1 MERAPGEST
10 GVRGAG
16 LSAKPRMRGLM
27 MFFARPKAQP
37 RAPTGA
43 AASLPNGLRVYAIG
57 DIHGRLDLLQVLS
70 NKLRNDLRDH
80 PSENAIVV
88 LLGDYIDRGPDSAGV
103 IDWFLA
109 AGLPAP
115 AIALRGNHEATL
127 LNFLVDETV
136 LDNWRHFGGLE
147 TLSCYG
153 VDVRD
158 AMRGRNYAAAQA
170 KLREV
175 LPPTHQGF
183 FDRTKLSW
191 SSGDYFFCHAGVKP
205 NVPLQRQ
212 EEQDLLWIRDEF
224 NDFRG
229 AFDKMIVHGHTPVAA
244 PEILPN
250 RINIDT
256 GAYATDVLTCLV
268 LEGRER
274 RFIST

>member
-1 MERAPGEST
+1 
-10 GVRGAG
+10 
-16 LSAKPRMRGLM
+16 MRRLM
-27 MFFARPKAQP
+27 MFFARPKTQP

-70 NKLRNDLRDH
+70 HKLRDDLRDD
-80 PSENAIVV
+80 PCENAVIV

-109 AGLPAP
+109 PGLPAP
-115 AIALRGNHEATL
+115 VIALRGNHEATL

-175 LPPTHQGF
+175 LPPAHQSF
-183 FDRTKLSW
+183 FDRTRLSW
-191 SSGDYFFCHAGVKP
+191 SSGDYFFCHAGVRP

-268 LEGRER
+268 LQGRER
-274 RFIST
+274 RFIAT

>member
-1 MERAPGEST
+1 M
-10 GVRGAG
+10 
-16 LSAKPRMRGLM
+16 L
-27 MFFARPKAQP
+27 FARPKTRQQ
-37 RAPTGA
+37 APKTTT
-43 AASLPNGLRVYAIG
+43 ASLPSGVRVCAIG
-57 DIHGRLDLLQVLS
+57 DIHGRLDLLKALS
-70 NKLRNDLRDH
+70 SKLRDDLHKAPNDG
-80 PSENAIVV
+80 SIIVM
-88 LLGDYIDRGPDSAGV
+88 LGDYIDRGPHSAGV
-103 IDWFLA
+103 IDWLLA
-109 AGLPAP
+109 GKMPAP
-115 AIALRGNHEATL
+115 IVALRGNHEATL
-127 LNFLVDETV
+127 LDFLADASV

-147 TLSCYG
+147 TLASYG

-175 LPPTHQGF
+175 LPPAHQEF
-183 FDRTKLSW
+183 FERTRLSW
-191 SSGDYFFCHAGVKP
+191 SLGDYFFCHAGVRP

-268 LEGRER
+268 LQGRER
-274 RFIST
+274 RFIAT